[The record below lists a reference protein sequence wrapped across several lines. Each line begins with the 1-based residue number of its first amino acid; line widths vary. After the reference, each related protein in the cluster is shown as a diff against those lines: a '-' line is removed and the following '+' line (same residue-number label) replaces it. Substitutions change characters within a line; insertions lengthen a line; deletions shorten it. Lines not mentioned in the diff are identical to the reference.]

1 MKQLIVFN
9 PDFNPTARTLDFSSY
24 PSFRV
29 DKLYA
34 VINTT
39 QNVII
44 YAPGVTGLGGISSN
58 NLTLLTLQYDTSL
71 HSSSDLLNI
80 YYDTAG
86 GWNHYSVLGDDDNT
100 AQEQGGNLQRL
111 QETMSQMVIE
121 QQLTNFLLVQ
131 MAAGLNIREDEL
143 NQLRTDL
150 NNNATQEFRQ

>member
-1 MKQLIVFN
+1 MKQLIAFS
-9 PDFNPTARTLDFSSY
+9 PDFNPTAKTLDFTSY
-24 PSFRV
+24 PGFRT

-44 YAPGVTGLGGISSN
+44 YAPGVSGLGGSTSSN
-58 NLTLLTLQYDTSL
+58 LSVLTLQYDTSL
-71 HSSSDLLNI
+71 HNSSDQLNV

-86 GWNHYSVLGDDDNT
+86 GWNHYSVVGDDDNT

-111 QETMSQMVIE
+111 YEMMSQMVVE

-131 MAAGLNIREDEL
+131 MAAGLNIKEDEL
-143 NQLRTDL
+143 NQLRSDL
-150 NNNATQEFRQ
+150 TTNATQEFRQ